1 MEYGDLMSR
10 HRKDDKFMDLMTIAM
25 YAAVIVA
32 VVVIGVPLLKLILGA
47 VVALV
52 ATLSVGFAAA
62 ILIVKEKLKRRRE

>member
-1 MEYGDLMSR
+1 MKYGDLMSR
-10 HRKDDKFMDLMTIAM
+10 HRKDDEFMDLMAIAM

-47 VVALV
+47 VVDLV

>member
-25 YAAVIVA
+25 YTAVIVA

-47 VVALV
+47 IVALV

>member
-1 MEYGDLMSR
+1 
-10 HRKDDKFMDLMTIAM
+10 MDLMTIAM
-25 YAAVIVA
+25 YTAVIVA

-47 VVALV
+47 IVALV

>member
-1 MEYGDLMSR
+1 MKYGDLMSR